1 MLRRIG
7 GRLCREDR
15 HPLQLQVALLRYA
28 VHTLSFPEASPL
40 QRQSALAAACSLADQ
55 VTRTVEAE
63 QTLRIDWIES
73 ALVAAGRLG
82 ITLCPGRRDRGR
94 DLGADLTQL
103 RSQGATRLLC
113 LLTDAELRWAG
124 VPDLGPRAQAAGL
137 TYRRFPIPDQGT
149 PDVADAIDL
158 VRWCREAT
166 ERGEAVVVTCM
177 GGLGRSGTV
186 AACFLV
192 TAGMSADTAIAAVRA
207 ARGPRALET
216 AAQEDFVV
224 TFAAATRRRRRP

>member
-1 MLRRIG
+1 M
-7 GRLCREDR
+7 
-15 HPLQLQVALLRYA
+15 
-28 VHTLSFPEASPL
+28 
-40 QRQSALAAACSLADQ
+40 
-55 VTRTVEAE
+55 
-63 QTLRIDWIES
+63 
-73 ALVAAGRLG
+73 
-82 ITLCPGRRDRGR
+82 
-94 DLGADLTQL
+94 
-103 RSQGATRLLC
+103 C